1 MKQVSCGDKIV
12 ELGSS
17 ADRHQAVTRH
27 LRGSGVGELTE
38 VTPSERRDMS
48 SIDLSL
54 IVICLGL

>member
-27 LRGSGVGELTE
+27 LRGSRVGE

-54 IVICLGL
+54 IVICRGL

>member
-27 LRGSGVGELTE
+27 LRGSGAGAG
-38 VTPSERRDMS
+38 DW
-48 SIDLSL
+48 
-54 IVICLGL
+54 